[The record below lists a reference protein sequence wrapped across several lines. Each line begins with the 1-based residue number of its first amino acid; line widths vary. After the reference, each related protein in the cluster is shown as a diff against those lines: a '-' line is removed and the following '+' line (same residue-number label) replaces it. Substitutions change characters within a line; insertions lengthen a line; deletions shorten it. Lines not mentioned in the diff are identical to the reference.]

1 MLKREIDFTTDKYH
15 KPVYLSKRDSVAQ
28 VVINGL
34 FMKKGNL
41 PSHPE
46 RGVDIEQYI
55 GKPAE
60 SIDELAIL
68 SDLRNTCGE
77 DIVGNELLGLTFS
90 TVTLEDGI
98 ETTLILVKLSIDN
111 TEDLLAIF
119 LQRRMDSTVRYDYHF
134 INDDV
139 PI

>member
-1 MLKREIDFTTDKYH
+1 MLKREINFTTDKYH

-41 PSHPE
+41 PSHPD

-60 SIDELAIL
+60 SVDELAIL
-68 SDLRNTCGE
+68 SDLRRTCGDE
-77 DIVGNELLGLTFS
+77 LVGTELQGLTFS
-90 TVTLEDGI
+90 TVKIDDE
-98 ETTLILVKLSIDN
+98 ETTLILIKLLIDN
-111 TEDLLAIF
+111 QEDLLAIF
-119 LQRRMDSTVRYDYHF
+119 LQRRRDSTVRYDYHF

>member
-28 VVINGL
+28 VVVNGI
-34 FMKKGNL
+34 FMKKGNS
-41 PSHPE
+41 PSHPD

-60 SIDELAIL
+60 SINELAIL
-68 SDLRNTCGE
+68 SDLRKTCGDE
-77 DIVGNELLGLTFS
+77 LIGNELLGLTFS
-90 TVTLEDGI
+90 TITIDDM
-98 ETTLILVKLSIDN
+98 ETSLLLVKLSIDN
-111 TEDLLAIF
+111 TEDLLSIV
-119 LQRRMDSTVRYDYHF
+119 LQRGRDNIVRYDYSF

>member
-1 MLKREIDFTTDKYH
+1 MLKREINFTTDKYH
-15 KPVYLSKRDSVAQ
+15 NPVYLSKRDSVAQ

-41 PSHPE
+41 PSHPD

-55 GKPAE
+55 GKTAE
-60 SIDELAIL
+60 SVDELAIL
-68 SDLRNTCGE
+68 SDLRKTCGE

-90 TVTLEDGI
+90 TVTIDDV
-98 ETTLILVKLSIDN
+98 ETCLILVKLSIDN

-119 LQRRMDSTVRYDYHF
+119 LQRGRDSTVRYDYHF

>member
-34 FMKKGNL
+34 FMKRGNL

-68 SDLRNTCGE
+68 SDLRKTCGE

-90 TVTLEDGI
+90 TVTLEDGV
-98 ETTLILVKLSIDN
+98 ETSLILVKLSIDS